1 MWVAFF
7 LFDNMMKAQNENA
20 RNVAIDALRGFAVMG
35 IMLLHNIEHFNFYS
49 FPETSGETIKAL
61 DTSLWDMMFFTFAG
75 KTYAIFALLFGFTFY
90 LQSRSTEKR
99 GKISET
105 DTCGDF
111 CYSLFSD
118 LLMPHSSRERF
129 LFSMPL

>member
-1 MWVAFF
+1 METRNDAS
-7 LFDNMMKAQNENA
+7 

-61 DTSLWDMMFFTFAG
+61 DTSLWDMMFFAFSG

-90 LQSRSTEKR
+90 LFRAEVQKKGERIL
-99 GKISET
+99 KIGI
-105 DTCGDF
+105 CGAF
-111 CYSLFSD
+111 CCYLD
-118 LLMPHSSRERF
+118 LDS
-129 LFSMPL
+129 

>member
-1 MWVAFF
+1 MGGIFY
-7 LFDNMMKAQNENA
+7 LFNNMMKTQNEKT

-49 FPETSGETIKAL
+49 FPEASGETIKAL

-99 GKISET
+99 GE
-105 DTCGDF
+105 DF
-111 CYSLFSD
+111 RNRYMWRLSWL
-118 LLMPHSSRERF
+118 RIY
-129 LFSMPL
+129 